1 MAFLMFA
8 ILCILCLERSPVCL
22 NDKEMT
28 KALMLSSDQLEVIN
42 FNWTFE
48 SVHATHPVGRRS
60 HTHGTKPTGWY
71 YEVYIKTQGI
81 LQIGKW

>member
-1 MAFLMFA
+1 
-8 ILCILCLERSPVCL
+8 
-22 NDKEMT
+22 
-28 KALMLSSDQLEVIN
+28 MLSSDQLEVIN